1 MADPSPEPSS
11 LCCSFCSFLTTKWR
25 LFLRHTFECHSSLP
39 NFLFKCPLAGC
50 VQTFRKLTTFNS
62 HLSRKHAGQCVFNA
76 DLSYNHNLQGD
87 GDDNETMDSQEVE
100 QDFTTAA
107 IASDGLPAEG
117 QLMAKKS
124 AALFLL
130 TMKERHC
137 LTQVALNF
145 AVDQVRGMVSYII
158 HDLKSKL
165 TEKLEGV
172 DVDVTGYF
180 DCTDPFVDLG
190 TEYLQHKFYQ
200 QHFGLIVCLIV
211 NNTCKFYL
219 FILLGSYYN

>member
-1 MADPSPEPSS
+1 M
-11 LCCSFCSFLTTKWR
+11 
-25 LFLRHTFECHSSLP
+25 
-39 NFLFKCPLAGC
+39 
-50 VQTFRKLTTFNS
+50 
-62 HLSRKHAGQCVFNA
+62 
-76 DLSYNHNLQGD
+76 
-87 GDDNETMDSQEVE
+87 
-100 QDFTTAA
+100 
-107 IASDGLPAEG
+107 
-117 QLMAKKS
+117 
-124 AALFLL
+124 
-130 TMKERHC
+130 
-137 LTQVALNF
+137 TQVALNF

-172 DVDVTGYF
+172 DVDVTGCF
-180 DCTDPFVDLG
+180 DCTDPFVDLD